1 MDPGQQTGACGSAS
15 NPLRPSIQFAR
26 KSSMPSLS
34 GCGSPSSTRIE
45 AIPASAL
52 QPSPWKN
59 GGGITREIHVY
70 PAGAG
75 PESFAWRISAADVT
89 QAGPFS
95 SYRNI
100 DRTIVLTHG
109 GSMLLLDGAGR
120 THHRLKRWEP
130 HQFSGETT
138 IRAELP
144 DGPTR
149 DFNLMV
155 RRGAGTG
162 RLTVQTAP
170 QTLILEPDR
179 KSTRLNSSH

>member
-1 MDPGQQTGACGSAS
+1 
-15 NPLRPSIQFAR
+15 
-26 KSSMPSLS
+26 
-34 GCGSPSSTRIE
+34 
-45 AIPASAL
+45 
-52 QPSPWKN
+52 
-59 GGGITREIHVY
+59 
-70 PAGAG
+70 
-75 PESFAWRISAADVT
+75 
-89 QAGPFS
+89 
-95 SYRNI
+95 
-100 DRTIVLTHG
+100 
-109 GSMLLLDGAGR
+109 MLLLDGAGR

-170 QTLILEPDR
+170 QTLILEPGHRYLHCAAGSFGVAPADGKWPR
-179 KSTRLNSSH
+179 AHEGRSDEHTSELQSLMRNSNAVFC

>member
-1 MDPGQQTGACGSAS
+1 
-15 NPLRPSIQFAR
+15 
-26 KSSMPSLS
+26 
-34 GCGSPSSTRIE
+34 
-45 AIPASAL
+45 
-52 QPSPWKN
+52 
-59 GGGITREIHVY
+59 
-70 PAGAG
+70 
-75 PESFAWRISAADVT
+75 
-89 QAGPFS
+89 
-95 SYRNI
+95 
-100 DRTIVLTHG
+100 
-109 GSMLLLDGAGR
+109 MLLLDGAGR

-170 QTLILEPDR
+170 QTLILEPGHRYLHCAAGSFGVAPADGQR
-179 KSTRLNSSH
+179 SEEHASELQSLMRTSYGVFCLNKKRTAND